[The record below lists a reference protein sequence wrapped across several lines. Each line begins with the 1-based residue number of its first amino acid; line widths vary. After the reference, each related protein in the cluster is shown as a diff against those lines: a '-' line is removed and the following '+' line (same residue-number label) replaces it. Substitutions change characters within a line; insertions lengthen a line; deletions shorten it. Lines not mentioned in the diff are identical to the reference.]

1 MTRLSIIIPAYN
13 EAHKIGQDI
22 VAADEFLTSEGI
34 DGEIIIVDDGSSD
47 NTAETAKMA
56 SNSVQTPCLVE
67 RLDNNYGKGRV
78 VRTGVLKSTG
88 EFVLFADS
96 GLCIP
101 FQQALV
107 GIDLI
112 ASGQCQIAHGS
123 RKLSGC
129 HISRPQSIYRRACSK
144 LFHWFLIHDI
154 YRLGNLTDT
163 QCGFKVYSGD
173 IARRLYAD
181 STVDGFMFDVEIILL
196 ALSQEL
202 TICEFPVDWTWDPDS
217 RLRPTR
223 VAINVFLDLIRLK
236 RRFRK
241 NLKTP

>member
-1 MTRLSIIIPAYN
+1 MTRLSIIIPAFN

-22 VAADEFLTSEGI
+22 IAADAFLTSEDI
-34 DGEIIIVDDGSSD
+34 DGEIIVVDDGSSD
-47 NTAETAKMA
+47 NTAEAAQTAG
-56 SNSVQTPCLVE
+56 NSVQTPCLVE
-67 RLDNNYGKGRV
+67 RLDENYGKGRA

-101 FQQALV
+101 FQQVHV

-112 ASGQCQIAHGS
+112 VSGQCQIAHGS
-123 RKLSGC
+123 RKMSGC
-129 HISRPQSIYRRACSK
+129 HISRPQSIYRKVCSK

-163 QCGFKVYSGD
+163 QCGFKVYRGD

-181 STVDGFMFDVEIILL
+181 SIVDGFMFDVEIILL

-217 RLRPTR
+217 RLKPIH

-236 RRFRK
+236 RRFREY
-241 NLKTP
+241 LKTS